1 VLEVVNVDDKRMRVG
16 QSRPLL
22 LFLLALTVVVAVAA
36 WFIVLRARGNAL
48 DHPAHPLT
56 DEQTRAQVI
65 EPAKQIVAVGD
76 LQGAVGGY
84 ILMSC
89 KNQTDPPYQGAIYL
103 TFDLPK
109 SLEYFDQIAAKMV
122 PHGWQKGLPP
132 NQYLFG
138 TTLYNDGVTAIL
150 YRDPDRRTS
159 GIMKVYG
166 ECRNVANHRN
176 DTTGWTDIT
185 DQLHL

>member
-1 VLEVVNVDDKRMRVG
+1 VATVDGNRTRRGGPSRSVL
-16 QSRPLL
+16 L
-22 LFLLALTVVVAVAA
+22 LLALTVAVAA
-36 WFIVLRARGNAL
+36 GAVFLVVRSRGEAL
-48 DHPAHPLT
+48 DHPAHPLN
-56 DEQTRAQVI
+56 DEQTRAQVV
-65 EPAKQIVAVGD
+65 EPAKQIVAVAK

-109 SLEYFDQIAAKMV
+109 PKSLDYFDQIAAAMV
-122 PHGWQKGLPP
+122 AHGWQKGLPP

-138 TTLYNDGVTAIL
+138 TTVYKDGVTAIL

-166 ECRNVANHRN
+166 ECRNIANHRN

-185 DQLHL
+185 DQLHA

>member
-1 VLEVVNVDDKRMRVG
+1 VVNVEG
-16 QSRPLL
+16 NESRRSGPSRSLL
-22 LFLLALTVVVAVAA
+22 LLMLALTVVVAGGAA
-36 WFIVLRARGNAL
+36 FIVLRARGTAL
-48 DHPAHPLT
+48 DHPADPLS

-65 EPAKQIVAVGD
+65 EPAKQLVALGN
-76 LQGAVGGY
+76 LQSAVGGY

-89 KNQTDPPYQGAIYL
+89 KNQTDPPYQGAVYL

-109 SLEYFDQIAAKMV
+109 SLDYFDQVAAEMV
-122 PHGWQKGLPP
+122 SHGWQKGLPP

-138 TTLYNDGVTAIL
+138 TTLSKDGVTAIL

-166 ECRNVANHRN
+166 ECRNIANHRN

-185 DQLHL
+185 DQLHV

>member
-1 VLEVVNVDDKRMRVG
+1 
-16 QSRPLL
+16 
-22 LFLLALTVVVAVAA
+22 
-36 WFIVLRARGNAL
+36 
-48 DHPAHPLT
+48 
-56 DEQTRAQVI
+56 
-65 EPAKQIVAVGD
+65 
-76 LQGAVGGY
+76 
-84 ILMSC
+84 MSC

-138 TTLYNDGVTAIL
+138 TTLYKDGVTAIL
-150 YRDPDRRTS
+150 YRDPERRTS

>member
-1 VLEVVNVDDKRMRVG
+1 VNVDDNRKRRAG
-16 QSRPLL
+16 PSRSVLL
-22 LFLLALTVVVAVAA
+22 LLLALTVVVTAGAA
-36 WFIVLRARGNAL
+36 FVVLRTRGDAL
-48 DHPAHPLT
+48 DHPAQPLS

-65 EPAKQIVAVGD
+65 EPAKQIVALGRLHD
-76 LQGAVGGY
+76 AVGGY

-89 KNQTDPPYQGAIYL
+89 KNRTDPPYQGAIYL

-109 SLEYFDQIAAKMV
+109 SLDYFDQVAAAMV

-138 TTLYNDGVTAIL
+138 TTLYKDGVTAVL
-150 YRDPDRRTS
+150 YRDPDRSTS

-166 ECRNVANHRN
+166 ECRNIANHRN
-176 DTTGWTDIT
+176 DTAGWTDIT

>member
-1 VLEVVNVDDKRMRVG
+1 MKVVDGRTRRVG
-16 QSRPLL
+16 PWRSVSLL
-22 LFLLALTVVVAVAA
+22 LVLTVVVAAGVM
-36 WFIVLRARGNAL
+36 FLVLRSNGGAL
-48 DHPAHPLT
+48 DHPAHPLN
-56 DEQTRAQVI
+56 DEQTRAQVV
-65 EPAKQIVAVGD
+65 EPAKQIVAVAN
-76 LQGAVGGY
+76 LQDAIGGY

-109 SLEYFDQIAAKMV
+109 SLDYFDQIAAAMV
-122 PHGWQKGLPP
+122 ARGWQKGLPP

-138 TTLYNDGVTAIL
+138 ATVYKDGVTAIL
-150 YRDPDRRTS
+150 YRDPDHRTS

-166 ECRNVANHRN
+166 ECRDIANHAD

-185 DQLHL
+185 DQLHA

>member
-1 VLEVVNVDDKRMRVG
+1 VVEVVNVEDKRTRVG
-16 QSRPLL
+16 PSRPLVL
-22 LFLLALTVVVAVAA
+22 LLVVLTVVVAAGAA
-36 WFIVLRARGNAL
+36 FIVLRTPGDAL
-48 DHPAHPLT
+48 DHPTHPLS

-65 EPAKQIVAVGD
+65 EPAKQIVALGN

-89 KNQTDPPYQGAIYL
+89 KNQTDPPYQGAVYV

-109 SLEYFDQIAAKMV
+109 SLDYFDRIAATMV
-122 PHGWQKGLPP
+122 PHGWQEGLPP
-132 NQYLFG
+132 NQYLVG
-138 TTLYNDGVTAIL
+138 TTLYKDGVTAIL

-166 ECRNVANHRN
+166 ECRDVANHRN
-176 DTTGWTDIT
+176 DTTGWTSIT